1 MKSVNYKNR
10 LIKLLYNRNFEVHY
24 LSEER
29 ISFKKDKIEFII
41 NEEIFFVIINDTRSC
56 FLYKTFNSKME
67 KSLFY
72 YLTLDTAQKIYFK
85 KQLTYNSLLS
95 ANEII
100 TISDFFDDPYFKM
113 GEIGGNTY
121 KAFMRRKI
129 CFDKYKIPERK

>member
-1 MKSVNYKNR
+1 MKYKNYKIR
-10 LIKLLYNRNFEVHY
+10 LIKLLNNRDFEAQY
-24 LSEER
+24 LPEEI

-41 NEEIFFVIINDTRSC
+41 DEEMFFVIINDTRSC

-72 YLTLDTAQKIYFK
+72 YLTLDTAQKTYFK
-85 KQLTYNSLLS
+85 KQLANNSFLS

-100 TISDFFDDPYFKM
+100 NISIFFDDPYFKM

-121 KAFMRRKI
+121 KAFMSRKKS
-129 CFDKYKIPERK
+129 FDKYRIPERK